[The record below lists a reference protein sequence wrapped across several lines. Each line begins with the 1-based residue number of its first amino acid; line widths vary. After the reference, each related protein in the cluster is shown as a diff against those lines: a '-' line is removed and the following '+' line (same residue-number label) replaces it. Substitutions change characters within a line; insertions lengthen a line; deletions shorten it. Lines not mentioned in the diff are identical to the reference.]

1 MNNLL
6 SAVFIA
12 ILVVCVYLMYK
23 KPSVDQNALKSL
35 DDLGGIQVLA
45 KLFILTDDSITA
57 AANNHTEYYAKKM
70 INQRLKAFKKYPKNY
85 IYDSI
90 AQSESNNKVMTSCC
104 DASGNFNANY
114 AGQLGT
120 IHMKLKILMTFVSDP
135 NMNEQSHILDRY
147 VYVEK
152 NYNELNLLFDVLNQ
166 PRYSYYLTS
175 HTVNELNS
183 IIHCLNRF
191 VSIFNG
197 HRPNFKELESVEY
210 GRSIILGTSA
220 EVNQRQLKH
229 LHALTT

>member
-6 SAVFIA
+6 SAVFIV
-12 ILVVCVYLMYK
+12 ILAVCVYLMYK
-23 KPSVDQNALKSL
+23 KPAVDQNTLKSL
-35 DDLGGIQVLA
+35 DDLEGIQTLA

-57 AANNHTEYYAKKM
+57 AANNHTEYYAQRL
-70 INQRLKAFKKYPKNY
+70 INRRLKAFKKNPNNY

-90 AQSESNNKVMTSCC
+90 ARSESNNKVMAACC

-120 IHMKLKILMTFVSDP
+120 IYMKLKILMALVSDP
-135 NMNEQSHILDRY
+135 NMIEQSHILDRY

-166 PRYSYYLTS
+166 PLYSYYLTS
-175 HTVNELNS
+175 HTVDELNS
-183 IIHCLNRF
+183 IDYCLNRF
-191 VSIFNG
+191 ISIFNG
-197 HRPNFKELESVEY
+197 YQPNFKELESVEY

-220 EVNQRQLKH
+220 ETNQRQLKH
-229 LHALTT
+229 LQALIA